1 MANEKENKSFSFETV
16 ATIVAALQSQGKALG
31 NKEYELMAE
40 LDGTRSAS
48 SFEHSFRSV
57 KKRAQEISKKGA
69 TKNAGKASADKATP
83 RKRTKAGSNGG
94 ILHASKSG
102 AKESGKHSLV
112 STVDTTRFVLL
123 TEAQANARVKA
134 MAVRTLP
141 TASLPRRRL
150 NMRKSLR
157 AIHISQML
165 LGTWPRSDAGKRR

>member
-1 MANEKENKSFSFETV
+1 MANEKEKKSFSFETV

-102 AKESGKHSLV
+102 AKESGKCKGEGDGS
-112 STVDTTRFVLL
+112 
-123 TEAQANARVKA
+123 ANPSDGES
-134 MAVRTLP
+134 P
-141 TASLPRRRL
+141 T
-150 NMRKSLR
+150 KK
-157 AIHISQML
+157 IKHEEISE
-165 LGTWPRSDAGKRR
+165 GNTYFSDALGDLA